1 MTTADIAFTQP
12 ANPDRLRDYEQ
23 DARRVFW
30 ALLVAILIHLFVAFL
45 LAAFSGFFSPALPT
59 PEKPVELTLM
69 DLSPTSPK
77 NSAFIETD
85 ESKKAPEPKDKT
97 FESNANSIGASELA
111 AAGEMPLPSQA
122 GKDRPLMDFESN
134 PYSLDSKGA
143 QAQQKPASQQN
154 AAQPA
159 AQPEPITAAEQFA
172 LLTQKSASALDA
184 AAASSQAQ
192 SAYRRQK
199 ERTHIAGNITN
210 RGISSVNALGTPLGR
225 YQKIVADSIGSRWYT
240 YVDQKRD
247 LINIG
252 TLRLGFIIDRSGRV
266 KNLKVTENSSNEA
279 FASVCVQSVMEA
291 HLPRIPEDVAQ
302 SLPPEGFEVEGLG
315 FIILEVI
322 VGIAPLLGLIGAVS
336 GLVHVFSHLGLSSGG
351 SDTRQIALGIA
362 EALNATV
369 FGLSIAVPT
378 LVGFT
383 YFSRK
388 VEVMSV
394 EMETLVVELINKC
407 YYGRAATRE
416 HKAAQIPTS
425 VA

>member
-1 MTTADIAFTQP
+1 
-12 ANPDRLRDYEQ
+12 
-23 DARRVFW
+23 
-30 ALLVAILIHLFVAFL
+30 
-45 LAAFSGFFSPALPT
+45 
-59 PEKPVELTLM
+59 M
-69 DLSPTSPK
+69 DLSPASNSK

-134 PYSLDSKGA
+134 PYSLESKGA
-143 QAQQKPASQQN
+143 QAQQKPASQQK

-199 ERTHIAGNITN
+199 ERTDIAGNITN

-240 YVDQKRD
+240 YVEQKRD

-252 TLRLGFIIDRSGRV
+252 TLRLQFVVDRSGRV

-279 FASVCVQSVMEA
+279 FASVCVQSVLEA
-291 HLPRIPEDVAQ
+291 HLPPIPEDVAQ
-302 SLPPEGFEVEGLG
+302 SLPSEGLEVEGLG
-315 FIILEVI
+315 FIIFPN
-322 VGIAPLLGLIGAVS
+322 G
-336 GLVHVFSHLGLSSGG
+336 
-351 SDTRQIALGIA
+351 
-362 EALNATV
+362 
-369 FGLSIAVPT
+369 
-378 LVGFT
+378 
-383 YFSRK
+383 
-388 VEVMSV
+388 
-394 EMETLVVELINKC
+394 
-407 YYGRAATRE
+407 
-416 HKAAQIPTS
+416 
-425 VA
+425 

>member
-1 MTTADIAFTQP
+1 MTTADTVFAQP
-12 ANPDRLRDYEQ
+12 GNPDRLRDHEQ
-23 DARRVFW
+23 NARMIFW
-30 ALLVAILIHLFVAFL
+30 ALLVAILIHLLVAFL
-45 LAAFSGFFSPALPT
+45 LAAFSGFFSPALPA
-59 PEKPVELTLM
+59 PEKPVELTFM
-69 DLSPTSPK
+69 DLSPASNSK

-85 ESKKAPEPKDKT
+85 DKNAPEPKDKT

-122 GKDRPLMDFESN
+122 GKDRPSMDFESN

-143 QAQQKPASQQN
+143 QAQQKPASQQK

-199 ERTHIAGNITN
+199 ERTQMAGNITN

-247 LINIG
+247 LISIG
-252 TLRLGFIIDRSGRV
+252 TLRLAFIIDRSGRV
-266 KNLKVTENSSNEA
+266 KNLKVTENSSNES

-291 HLPRIPEDVAQ
+291 HLPPIPADVAQ
-302 SLPPEGFEVEGLG
+302 SLPPDGLEVDGLG
-315 FIILEVI
+315 FIIF
-322 VGIAPLLGLIGAVS
+322 P
-336 GLVHVFSHLGLSSGG
+336 
-351 SDTRQIALGIA
+351 
-362 EALNATV
+362 N
-369 FGLSIAVPT
+369 
-378 LVGFT
+378 
-383 YFSRK
+383 
-388 VEVMSV
+388 
-394 EMETLVVELINKC
+394 
-407 YYGRAATRE
+407 GR
-416 HKAAQIPTS
+416 
-425 VA
+425 